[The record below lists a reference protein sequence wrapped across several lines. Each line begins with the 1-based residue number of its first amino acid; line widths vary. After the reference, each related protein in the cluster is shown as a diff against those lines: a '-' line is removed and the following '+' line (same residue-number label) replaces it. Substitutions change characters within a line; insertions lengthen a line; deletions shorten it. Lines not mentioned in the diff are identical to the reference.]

1 MRMRWNVMMPV
12 FIGVVGFGTGCVSDP
27 DSPGLEY
34 MPDMYRSPA
43 IEAYVDY
50 GQDPYYVG
58 EDVAAAQRLV
68 QSARKPVAG
77 TIPFAPDAMDFV
89 MPYAYTNTVE
99 GYEAAGANLVSPLA
113 TTQAH
118 IEAGKEIY
126 TLMCTQCHGE
136 KGAGDG
142 ALSRNGHIMGIPSY
156 SDKLKDLP
164 EGKMY
169 HTLTYGKGLMGSH
182 ASQLSQKDRW
192 LVIEYIKVLQNGGEM
207 PEFDANGNV
216 VEPAGDADAADAT
229 MAMNN

>member
-1 MRMRWNVMMPV
+1 MNIRRSIVLS
-12 FIGVVGFGTGCVSDP
+12 GVAAALVATTGCVNDP

-43 IEAYVDY
+43 VEAYVDY
-50 GQDPYYVG
+50 GQDPYQVG
-58 EDVAAAQRLV
+58 EEVASEQRQV

-77 TIPFAPDAMDFV
+77 TIPFNPNAMAFS
-89 MPYAYTNTVE
+89 MPYAYPNTVE
-99 GYEAAGANLVSPLA
+99 GYEAAGANLSSPLA
-113 TTQAH
+113 HVGQAE
-118 IEAGKEIY
+118 IEAGQEIY

-136 KGAGDG
+136 EGKGDG
-142 ALSRNGHIMGIPSY
+142 ALSRNGHIQGIPSY

-207 PEFDANGNV
+207 PEFDENGNV
-216 VEPAGDADAADAT
+216 VKSASAEAGDA